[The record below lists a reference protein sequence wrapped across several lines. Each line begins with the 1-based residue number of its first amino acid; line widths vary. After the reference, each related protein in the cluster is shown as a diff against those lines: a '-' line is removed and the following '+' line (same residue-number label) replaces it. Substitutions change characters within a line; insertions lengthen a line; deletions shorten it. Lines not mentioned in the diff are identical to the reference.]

1 MIEKPELITALL
13 VGFFGSGHCLV
24 MCGGMASALQMMM
37 QQQSRKRI
45 LVLQLALSFG
55 RILSYAVLGALFG
68 ALGATAL
75 GIGPLSHILQLF
87 GGLMLVLM
95 ACYVSRIWTILTHLE
110 VAGSRLWR
118 FIQPVSAKLL
128 PIDNVKKALLYG
140 LCWGYL
146 PCGLVYSGLSWSLS
160 SGSAQIGAL
169 WMFAFGLGTLPAVLI
184 TGQAAQQVNA
194 LKQHV
199 IVRILAGMVLAYFG
213 IKTIYLAL
221 KALVF

>member
-1 MIEKPELITALL
+1 MTEQPELFTALL

-37 QQQSRKRI
+37 QQQSRSKI
-45 LVLQLALSFG
+45 LFLQLMLSLG
-55 RILSYAVLGALFG
+55 RISSYAILGALFG

-75 GIGPLSHILQLF
+75 GIGPFSHILQLF

-95 ACYVSRIWTILTHLE
+95 ACYVSRIWTVLTRLE
-110 VAGSRLWR
+110 VFGARLWR
-118 FIQPVSAKLL
+118 RIQPFSSKLL
-128 PIDNVKKALLYG
+128 PINSTYKAVLYG

-160 SGSAQIGAL
+160 SGSAQSGAM
-169 WMFAFGLGTLPAVLI
+169 WMFAFGIGTLPAVLL

-194 LKQHV
+194 LKQHMS
-199 IVRILAGMVLAYFG
+199 VRILAALVLAYFG
-213 IKTIYLAL
+213 FKTIYLAL
-221 KALVF
+221 TALVF